1 MVTIN
6 ERRLLDRI
14 GKLGQI
20 GKDLD
25 GKRTRLAADDAEK
38 STGLTVS
45 AGILA
50 TVRQRFLLCL

>member
-38 STGLTVS
+38 LGRDESPPE
-45 AGILA
+45 AGTSICQCG
-50 TVRQRFLLCL
+50 R